1 MGLCISRF
9 EKKVCFAPRRRCAI
23 TGATEDIVTRRY
35 IALGEN
41 VTLRTQSG
49 HSLCVVASVI
59 LGGKPLRLDQG
70 LQVRLHPLHS
80 GGDVL
85 LRKGHCAAPQTDKEV
100 FLRLS
105 AVWHRVH
112 QPLLDCLPDGVVQ
125 RHQRWR
131 PRWQYEWRYL
141 GCCLRCDALVALVA
155 LAVAILDQGVLPP
168 RPPRPHP
175 PTHPH
180 RAAAAPSPPMIDT
193 CNPSRQWK
201 QVPTAASG
209 ATEQRRNGVRS
220 NGTTHAPTAFTR

>member
-9 EKKVCFAPRRRCAI
+9 ENGLFRAAQEMRNHW
-23 TGATEDIVTRRY
+23 ATEDIVTRRY

-168 RPPRPHP
+168 RPPALTHPLTRTEPQLPHP
-175 PTHPH
+175 RP
-180 RAAAAPSPPMIDT
+180 
-193 CNPSRQWK
+193 
-201 QVPTAASG
+201 
-209 ATEQRRNGVRS
+209 
-220 NGTTHAPTAFTR
+220 

>member
-9 EKKVCFAPRRRCAI
+9 EKKGVCFAPRRRCAI

-168 RPPRPHP
+168 RPPPP
-175 PTHPH
+175 SPTHSP
-180 RAAAAPSPPMIDT
+180 APS
-193 CNPSRQWK
+193 
-201 QVPTAASG
+201 
-209 ATEQRRNGVRS
+209 RS
-220 NGTTHAPTAFTR
+220 CPIPAHDRHL